1 VGQNH
6 KKEMEQEKEDNVK
19 GMQAVLGA
27 AAEEG
32 DGAGE
37 GHEGVIVEVVAAAA
51 ARHDDTG
58 IVA

>member
-1 VGQNH
+1 MGQNR
-6 KKEMEQEKEDNVK
+6 KKETEQEKEDNVK

-37 GHEGVIVEVVAAAA
+37 GHEGVIVEVAAAA
-51 ARHDDTG
+51 ARHDDTE